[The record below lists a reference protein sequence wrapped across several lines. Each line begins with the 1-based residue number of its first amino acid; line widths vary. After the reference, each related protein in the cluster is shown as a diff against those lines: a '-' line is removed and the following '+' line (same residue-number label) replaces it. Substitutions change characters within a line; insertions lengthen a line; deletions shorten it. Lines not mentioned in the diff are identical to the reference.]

1 LSYYLDSSAIL
12 KIIFQEDES
21 VALAKFITEP
31 AITSSISRVEV
42 LRTVQRIDHSRVQ
55 LAQSELAK
63 INIVEPIPSILTIAE
78 NFSHEVTL
86 RSLDAIHVAT
96 LIFLSTAT
104 DGLITYDKL
113 MAKNAEQLGLIVL
126 APGSKN

>member
-1 LSYYLDSSAIL
+1 MSYYLDSSAIL

-21 VALAKFITEP
+21 AALAKFITEP

-42 LRTVQRIDHSRVQ
+42 LRTVQRIDPSRVQ

-104 DGLITYDKL
+104 GGLITYDKL
-113 MAKNAEQLGLIVL
+113 MSKNAEQLGLKVL
-126 APGSKN
+126 APGTKN

>member
-21 VALAKFITEP
+21 AALAKFITEP

>member
-1 LSYYLDSSAIL
+1 MSYYLDSSAIL

-21 VALAKFITEP
+21 AALAKFITEP

-42 LRTVQRIDHSRVQ
+42 LRTVQRIDPSRVQ

-96 LIFLSTAT
+96 LIFLSSAT
-104 DGLITYDKL
+104 RGLITYDKL
-113 MAKNAEQLGLIVL
+113 MAKNAEQLGLTVL

>member
-1 LSYYLDSSAIL
+1 MSYYLDSSAIL

-21 VALAKFITEP
+21 AALAKFITEP

-42 LRTVQRIDHSRVQ
+42 LRTVQRIDPSRVQ

-104 DGLITYDKL
+104 GGLITYDKL
-113 MAKNAEQLGLIVL
+113 MAKNAEQLGLKVL
-126 APGSKN
+126 APGTKN